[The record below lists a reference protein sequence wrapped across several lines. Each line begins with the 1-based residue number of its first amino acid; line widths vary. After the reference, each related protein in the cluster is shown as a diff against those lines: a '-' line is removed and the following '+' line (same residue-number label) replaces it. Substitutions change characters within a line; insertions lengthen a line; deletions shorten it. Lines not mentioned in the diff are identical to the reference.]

1 MAHKP
6 LDANVR
12 ELIAAR
18 FKVLAEPARLLILDT
33 LRQDEMTVS
42 ELVEATGLGQAN
54 LSRHLQL
61 LHTHGFVQR
70 RKDGPFTRYRVAG
83 RDVFRLCD
91 IMCGRLD
98 EEATA
103 RRKLLVSRQDVDTP
117 LRRVGR

>member
-1 MAHKP
+1 MARKP
-6 LDANVR
+6 LDAHVR

-33 LRQDEMTVS
+33 LRTEEMTVN
-42 ELVEATGLGQAN
+42 ELVDATGLGQAN

-70 RKDGPFTRYRVAG
+70 RKDGPFTWYRVAG
-83 RDVFRLCD
+83 RDIFRLCD

-98 EEATA
+98 VETAA
-103 RRKLLVSRQDVDTP
+103 RRKLLVAR
-117 LRRVGR
+117 